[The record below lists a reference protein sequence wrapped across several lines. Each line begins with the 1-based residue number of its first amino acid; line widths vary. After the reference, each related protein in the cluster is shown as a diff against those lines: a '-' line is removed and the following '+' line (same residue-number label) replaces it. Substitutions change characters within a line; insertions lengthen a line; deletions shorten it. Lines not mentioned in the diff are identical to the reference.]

1 MRDFVLGGIFWRVR
15 SVNPNSAMLID
26 RTGAHTV
33 ATTDPITHTVYISN
47 QLAGEFLTHVIIHE
61 LGHCAIISFSL
72 QDDIRRMVRPEYW
85 IEAEEW
91 ACNFIA
97 DYGMRIFRAAYQILG
112 DEALEYLPY
121 ELERLIA

>member
-1 MRDFVLGGIFWRVR
+1 M
-15 SVNPNSAMLID
+15 
-26 RTGAHTV
+26 
-33 ATTDPITHTVYISN
+33 VYISN

-61 LGHCAIISFSL
+61 LGHCAIISFGL

-97 DYGMRIFRAAYQILG
+97 DYGMRIFRATYQILG